1 MRVHVRRSE
10 DAPIIWEGLLGK
22 VLADVTQP
30 DDLVRVQQ
38 AAIDRLSVMV
48 TGKRPAA
55 AGDLGGASRKR
66 AKRAGPDLLGLKLV
80 LQCSHE
86 GLHHLLPLNPLQEV
100 ALTDM
105 VHAVHD
111 GLFQHIQE

>member
-1 MRVHVRRSE
+1 VRVYVRRSE
-10 DAPIIWEGLLGK
+10 NAAIILEGLLGT
-22 VLADVTQP
+22 VLANGTKP

-38 AAIDRLSVMV
+38 AAIDRLSVML

-66 AKRAGPDLLGLKLV
+66 AKHAGPVLLGLKLV
-80 LQCSHE
+80 LEGSHE
-86 GLHHLLPLNPLQEV
+86 VLRNLRPWNPLQEV
-100 ALTDM
+100 ALTEI

-111 GLFQHIQE
+111 GLFQHIQK